1 MNQQDPSHSAHKEQP
16 AKREKSRL
24 LVRVVVAVFVALAT
38 LLALAL
44 IVPWIHYR
52 VNNIVLRE
60 AAVRGAVTK
69 VGARIDG
76 RIKSVEVAPGQL
88 VSEGQILL
96 RMEDT
101 HLRAALERAR
111 GEMQSALQE
120 LDSEKLSIK
129 QARRRLALEVSRA
142 DASRKK
148 AAAELEAQKSA
159 LGKLEKQHARI
170 NALVG
175 SGAVAVADLDR
186 ITGDRDKAKSMVM
199 ADAAVLEASES
210 NYQKALSDVEA
221 VEVRENRLGVLEAQ
235 VSVARARV
243 AAAEADMDSAI
254 VKAPEAGRVLEC
266 IVNVGGSAKVGEPML
281 SLWIGKAWV
290 EAWADERDIRNIKMQ
305 SAADISLDS
314 DPSQKLTGHV
324 ESIGFVTD
332 KQMQPAAVPTTLHSF
347 MRQNAMVPVRIA
359 LDDETPPLQLG
370 LSVLVGI
377 RKGADAAPG
386 ALGRN
391 HNRPSGGMS
400 GPVPVADSTISR
412 R

>member
-1 MNQQDPSHSAHKEQP
+1 MIQQDPSHSPQKEQP

-24 LVRVVVAVFVALAT
+24 LVRVMVAVLVALIT

-44 IVPWIHYR
+44 VVPWIHYR

-60 AAVRGAVTK
+60 AAVRGSVTR

-76 RIKSVEVAPGQL
+76 RVKSVEVVAGQL
-88 VSEGQILL
+88 VAEGQVLL

-101 HLRAALERAR
+101 HLRAALERTR
-111 GEMQSALQE
+111 GELQSALQE
-120 LDSEKLSIK
+120 LDNEKLGIK
-129 QARRRLALEVSRA
+129 QARRRLALEVGRA

-148 AAAELEAQKSA
+148 ASAELDAQRSA

-170 NALVG
+170 AALVTN
-175 SGAVAVADLDR
+175 GAVAVADLDR
-186 ITGDRDKAKSMVM
+186 ITSDREKAQAMVM
-199 ADAAVLEASES
+199 ADAAVLEAAES
-210 NYQKALSDVEA
+210 NHQKALSDLEA
-221 VEVRENRLGVLEAQ
+221 VEVRENRLGVLEAH

-243 AAAEADMDSAI
+243 VSAEADMDSAI

-305 SAADISLDS
+305 SFADISLDS
-314 DPSQKLTGHV
+314 DPSQKITGHV

-332 KQMQPAAVPTTLHSF
+332 KLLQPAAVPATLHSF
-347 MRQNAMVPVRIA
+347 MRHNAMVPIRIA

-377 RKGADAAPG
+377 RKGADSAPG

-391 HNRPSGGMS
+391 RNRPSGGMS
-400 GPVPVADSTISR
+400 GSVPVADSTVSR